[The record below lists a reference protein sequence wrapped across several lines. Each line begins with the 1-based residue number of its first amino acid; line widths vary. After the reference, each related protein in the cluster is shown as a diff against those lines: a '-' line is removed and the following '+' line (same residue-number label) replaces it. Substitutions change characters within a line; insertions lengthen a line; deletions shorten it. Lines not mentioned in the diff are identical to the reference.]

1 VTKGPVEEYWE
12 DNIIKGH
19 NLANYSKEN
28 KRVTADFYPTP
39 HEVTRALLQKLK
51 LDQSIKIWEPACG
64 EGHMA
69 EEIKLFGHSV
79 ESTDLFD
86 RGYGE
91 YGVDF
96 TKQINNRGCQWM
108 ITNPPF
114 SEAESFIKTA
124 ASMSLDGFALL
135 VKSQYW
141 HAKKRIPLFKK
152 YRPSMILSLTWR
164 PDFMF
169 GERGGAPT
177 MECLWTVWTKGST
190 RTEYDLLEKPLKT
203 KQEVSF
209 I

>member
-1 VTKGPVEEYWE
+1 MTTG
-12 DNIIKGH
+12 I
-19 NLANYSKEN
+19 NLANSSKKN
-28 KRVTADFYPTP
+28 KRTDADFYPTP
-39 HEVTRALLQKLK
+39 YEVTVALLNKLQ
-51 LDQSIKIWEPACG
+51 LNSTTRIWEPACG
-64 EGHMA
+64 EGHMVK
-69 EEIKLFGHSV
+69 EIKAAGYSV

-91 YGVDF
+91 HGIDF
-96 TKQINNRGCQWM
+96 TKQTDNRECQWM

-114 SEAESFIKTA
+114 SEAEAFIETA

-152 YRPSMILSLTWR
+152 YRPSMVLPLTWR

-177 MECLWTVWTKGST
+177 MEVLWTVWMKGST
-190 RTEYDLLEKPLKT
+190 RTEYDLLEKPLKI
-203 KQEVSF
+203 KQEISF